1 MLELHDVAFDGHH
14 GRLVEPTSFSV
25 PDGGLAVLQ
34 APTAMMRTALA
45 LIASGRMAPDAGEVR
60 IDGVAELRPLRLR
73 TALVDAPTI
82 TAPEHHMTVKNVVS
96 EFLALRPLRSRV
108 GKQARRIGVRA
119 WLAEHDADDL
129 AGARIDTLEPLERV
143 GLLLELAFSDPQVR
157 FAVVDSPDRHE
168 VDRDQ
173 LLDFLEDRCSVEHE
187 RAVLAVLE
195 EAPAR
200 EDIPCGFA
208 GHHEGPFVLS
218 AEHAEDPETEAAGE
232 TGAVDETAAATQ
244 TTDDDV
250 EAAAAEETAPAA
262 GTTELDETGR
272 DDIAPDETS
281 PDDTEPDDIA
291 PETDLDDLLEDKR

>member
-1 MLELHDVAFDGHH
+1 MLGYMLELHDVAFDGHH

-108 GKQARRIGVRA
+108 GKNARRIGVRA
-119 WLAEHDADDL
+119 WLAEHDAEDL

-173 LLDFLEDRCSVEHE
+173 LLDFLEDRCSVDHD

-218 AEHAEDPETEAAGE
+218 AEHAEDPEAEAAGV
-232 TGAVDETAAATQ
+232 TDAAGETAAATQ

-250 EAAAAEETAPAA
+250 EATAAEEIA
-262 GTTELDETGR
+262 R
-272 DDIAPDETS
+272 DDTTPDETS
-281 PDDTEPDDIA
+281 PDDTEPDDTT
-291 PETDLDDLLEDKR
+291 PDTDLDDLLEDKR

>member
-208 GHHEGPFVLS
+208 GHHEGPFMLS
-218 AEHAEDPETEAAGE
+218 AEHSEDPEAEAAGVTDAAGE
-232 TGAVDETAAATQ
+232 TAAAAQ

-250 EAAAAEETAPAA
+250 EATAAEEIA
-262 GTTELDETGR
+262 LDDT
-272 DDIAPDETS
+272 APDETS
-281 PDDTEPDDIA
+281 PDDTEPDDTE
-291 PETDLDDLLEDKR
+291 PDDTEPDDTDLDDLLEDKR

>member
-108 GKQARRIGVRA
+108 GKNARRIGVRA
-119 WLAEHDADDL
+119 WLAEHDAEDL

-173 LLDFLEDRCSVEHE
+173 LLDFLEDRCSVDHD

-218 AEHAEDPETEAAGE
+218 AEHAEDPEAEAAGV
-232 TGAVDETAAATQ
+232 TDAAGETAAATQ

-250 EAAAAEETAPAA
+250 EATAAEEIA
-262 GTTELDETGR
+262 R
-272 DDIAPDETS
+272 DDTTPDETS
-281 PDDTEPDDIA
+281 PDDTEPDDTT
-291 PETDLDDLLEDKR
+291 PDTDLDDLLEDKR